1 MSETCWDF
9 AQCVKVNLL
18 PTSQLRYQKYRT
30 TANAE
35 QLFVGPK
42 LEDAGVEGFSPQTD
56 NSTGDQNLTATCS
69 RGQQI
74 KLTPNLCG
82 LAGTFSGKP
91 AQADFASSALLV
103 SITT

>member
-1 MSETCWDF
+1 MFIDPELEEAW
-9 AQCVKVNLL
+9 VK
-18 PTSQLRYQKYRT
+18 
-30 TANAE
+30 
-35 QLFVGPK
+35 
-42 LEDAGVEGFSPQTD
+42 GFSPQTD